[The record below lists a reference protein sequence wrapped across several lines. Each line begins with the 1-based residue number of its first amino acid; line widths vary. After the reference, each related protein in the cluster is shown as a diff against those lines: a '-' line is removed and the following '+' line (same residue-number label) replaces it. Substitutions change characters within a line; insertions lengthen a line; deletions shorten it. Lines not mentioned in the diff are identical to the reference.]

1 MSWQASTWADSLPYE
16 LVGHLAYRV
25 LVKLA
30 NVSNDKGTIA
40 FRSKSEMA
48 EELGV
53 SQRSIQRALRELEMA
68 ALINPGDQS
77 FVRHIRA
84 DKRPTVYE
92 LNFRW
97 RTQYGAPELPWPE
110 VESGE
115 TERGD
120 RVIHS
125 PERGDSHGSS
135 GETTAVAHRT
145 INERDNSSSRGNH
158 KSDGLEQL
166 RERCAP
172 PFTVHSFDENGYC
185 RHSCGVRSDGRV
197 ISPMTGEE
205 IAPARELV
213 PA

>member
-1 MSWQASTWADSLPYE
+1 MSWQASTWADSLPYD

-53 SQRSIQRALRELEMA
+53 SQRSIQRALRELESA
-68 ALINPGDQS
+68 ALIKPGDQS
-77 FVRHIRA
+77 YVRHIRA
-84 DKRPTVYE
+84 DKRPTVFE

-97 RTQYGAPELPWPE
+97 RTQYSAPELPWPE
-110 VESGE
+110 DESGE

-120 RVIHS
+120 RVIHN
-125 PERGDSHGSS
+125 PERGDSYGPS
-135 GETTAVAHRT
+135 GETTAVAQGT
-145 INERDNSSSRGNH
+145 INEQPRDSSRGNH

-166 RERCAP
+166 RARCAP
-172 PFTVHSFDENGYC
+172 PFTVHSFDEHGYC
-185 RHSCGVRSDGRV
+185 VHSCGVRANGQV
-197 ISPMTGEE
+197 VSPLTGDI
-205 IAPARELV
+205 IAPAREMV
-213 PA
+213 SA